1 MVIDM
6 LESLER
12 HRVMEVS
19 IGFNLRRRDASV
31 TKSNMIIVL
40 MYKALE
46 YVLER
51 AAVVILTKE
60 NQLSQSVS
68 LA

>member
-1 MVIDM
+1 
-6 LESLER
+6 
-12 HRVMEVS
+12 MEVS